1 MPGFAREHL
10 RPLAGSAGLHLLLVA
25 AMAVATL
32 RWTTP
37 PPPVQLAI
45 EGVVVDSRSLPDSL
59 RAGRPKP
66 QAAPEPEP
74 EPQPDPEPVAPAPA
88 PTPAPEPVK
97 APEESVKTSERAAEE
112 AALQA
117 KAQAE
122 ATKTA
127 EAQQKK
133 QAEAA
138 AQRKA
143 KAEEAER
150 RKAADSDAK
159 RKQQDEAKAAQEAK
173 VKADREADLKR
184 RLAAEAAEEEGAA
197 AMARSGVVDE
207 YRTLLSQ
214 AIERSWIRPPSAK
227 AGLECTLHVSQAP
240 GGTVVDV
247 KLGACNGDQS
257 VRESIVNA
265 VYRASPLPAPRDP
278 RAFERRLEIVFR
290 PTE

>member
-1 MPGFAREHL
+1 MPGFVREHL
-10 RPLAGSAGLHLLLVA
+10 RPLAGSAGLHLLLVT

-32 RWTTP
+32 RWTSP
-37 PPPVQLAI
+37 PPPLQLAI

-59 RAGRPKP
+59 RAGRPEP
-66 QAAPEPEP
+66 QPAPEP
-74 EPQPDPEPVAPAPA
+74 EPQPEPAAPV
-88 PTPAPEPVK
+88 PAPEPPAEPVKVPEKSVK
-97 APEESVKTSERAAEE
+97 ASERAAEE
-112 AALQA
+112 AAQQA
-117 KAQAE
+117 
-122 ATKTA
+122 
-127 EAQQKK
+127 
-133 QAEAA
+133 
-138 AQRKA
+138 KA
-143 KAEEAER
+143 KAEAKKAEALRKAKVNEAER
-150 RKAADSDAK
+150 RKAAEADAK
-159 RKQQDEAKAAQEAK
+159 RKQQDEAKAAQDAK

-197 AMARSGVVDE
+197 ALARSGVVDE
-207 YRTLLSQ
+207 YRTVLSQ

-227 AGLECTLHVSQAP
+227 AGLECTLHVTQAP

>member
-1 MPGFAREHL
+1 MPGFVREHL
-10 RPLAGSAGLHLLLVA
+10 RPLAGSAGLHVLLVT

-32 RWTTP
+32 RWTSP
-37 PPPVQLAI
+37 PPPLQLAI

-66 QAAPEPEP
+66 QPVTAPEPEP
-74 EPQPDPEPVAPAPA
+74 EPEPVAPAVA
-88 PTPAPEPVK
+88 PEPPPEPVK
-97 APEESVKTSERAAEE
+97 APEESVKASERAAEE
-112 AALQA
+112 AAALQA
-117 KAQAE
+117 KADAK
-122 ATKTA
+122 KTA

-133 QAEAA
+133 QAAA
-138 AQRKA
+138 EAQRKA

-150 RKAADSDAK
+150 RKAADADAK
-159 RKQQDEAKAAQEAK
+159 RKQQDEAKAAQDAK

-207 YRTLLSQ
+207 YRTVLSQ

>member
-1 MPGFAREHL
+1 MPGFVREHL
-10 RPLAGSAGLHLLLVA
+10 RPLAGSAGLHLLLVT

-32 RWTTP
+32 RWTSP
-37 PPPVQLAI
+37 PPPMQLAI

-59 RAGRPKP
+59 QAGRPKP
-66 QAAPEPEP
+66 QPAPAPEPEP
-74 EPQPDPEPVAPAPA
+74 EPAAPV
-88 PTPAPEPVK
+88 PAPEPPPVPVK
-97 APEESVKTSERAAEE
+97 APDEPVKASERAAEE

-117 KAQAE
+117 RAE
-122 ATKTA
+122 AKKTA

-133 QAEAA
+133 QAEAD
-138 AQRKA
+138 AQSKAKA

-150 RKAADSDAK
+150 RKAADADAK
-159 RKQQDEAKAAQEAK
+159 RKQQDEAKAAQDSKAK
-173 VKADREADLKR
+173 SDREADLKR

-197 AMARSGVVDE
+197 AMARSGAVDE
-207 YRTLLSQ
+207 YRMLLSQ